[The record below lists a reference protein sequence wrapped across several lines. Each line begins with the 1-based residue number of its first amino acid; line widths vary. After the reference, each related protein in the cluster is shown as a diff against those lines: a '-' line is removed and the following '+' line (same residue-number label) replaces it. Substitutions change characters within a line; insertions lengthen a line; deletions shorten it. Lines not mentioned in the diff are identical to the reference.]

1 MAATQT
7 FLISFANLP
16 FPWAVRRPEPKMSEL
31 RQNRKRSISIPYII
45 ASTVTLGRHHLTQAN
60 ASLDCLVEDPGTGLH
75 RPRDYM
81 KSLEARV
88 AYLEGLLQQ
97 VRPEVAL
104 DHLGSNEGRDAD
116 SGPVPPV
123 PPGPTSPPMPV
134 VQMPSVFPVVPETS
148 SIDDMGFFRAHRAP
162 SVEADDHHVDVLS
175 SEVALLCLSA
185 AGREP
190 HYFGPSSAVS
200 FSRIVSATMG
210 LASRGGSSQH
220 SRDGFG
226 KGIGSEVP
234 REVPLRLP
242 SPKLRA
248 NLSEAYF
255 NNIHPQYPFL
265 HKPTFEIWEET
276 CLKASL
282 EGDLNSV
289 GGVSLFFVLMV
300 SRAPA
305 RNLCLKFVK

>member
-1 MAATQT
+1 M
-7 FLISFANLP
+7 P
-16 FPWAVRRPEPKMSEL
+16 EL
-31 RQNRKRSISIPYII
+31 RQDKERSRSIPYVNKRRRN
-45 ASTVTLGRHHLTQAN
+45 SAN
-60 ASLDCLVEDPGTGLH
+60 ASPDCLVEDPGTGLH

-88 AYLEGLLQQ
+88 AYLEHLLQQ

-104 DHLGSNEGRDAD
+104 DHFGSNKDRDSD
-116 SGPVPPV
+116 SGPVPPGL
-123 PPGPTSPPMPV
+123 PGPIS
-134 VQMPSVFPVVPETS
+134 PSVPAVLMAPVFPAVPKHS
-148 SIDDMGFFRAHRAP
+148 FFHDMGFSRAPGTP
-162 SVEADDHHVDVLS
+162 SVEVDDHNVDGLS

-210 LASRGGSSQH
+210 LTAKGGSSQH
-220 SRDGFG
+220 SQDGYG
-226 KGIGSEVP
+226 KAFRSEVP
-234 REVPLRLP
+234 RDVPLRLP

-265 HKPTFEIWEET
+265 HKPTFEIWQES

-282 EGDLNSV
+282 EGDLNRV

-300 SRAPA
+300 SHDPTW
-305 RNLCLKFVK
+305 NLCLKFVKQYFLSTTYTTARSMRLVH